1 MSLRQGKAK
10 SELGCPCPLD
20 FSSTARKQRELE
32 KPYAM
37 HSNDLQRKVKR
48 VGVRQVRI
56 SFYCTASFSICSL
69 RRPIAD
75 PSTPTFGSTT
85 KLQHILPY
93 CSRRVTVAFV
103 YAPSQV

>member
-37 HSNDLQRKVKR
+37 HSNDLQRKAKR

-69 RRPIAD
+69 RRPN
-75 PSTPTFGSTT
+75 
-85 KLQHILPY
+85 
-93 CSRRVTVAFV
+93 C
-103 YAPSQV
+103 